1 MSKSFIHQH
10 IKNIKKQMDSS
21 ASSVPVKTTPIT
33 PIIVN
38 QDNITSPSLTVVIKE
53 ISRIKEA
60 QQAALK
66 IEEDRLAKER
76 EAAEHERIKKAEEH
90 QRQEEARLLCEAE
103 ERRLLELER
112 ERVEQAR
119 RLEEE
124 RIIREQLAAQKLEEQ
139 RLAILEQQRLFR
151 ESQERLAREREEQ
164 RIRLELEQR
173 LIREA
178 EEQTIR
184 LEQARIAREAE
195 ERLELERQRL
205 EQQRIAREIEE
216 RARLEQERLIQ
227 EQEALQLL
235 QPVQILVPE
244 IPVELPV
251 LELPHLEEVQ
261 PDIVLA
267 AQEIH
272 QDIQE
277 PLEPIAIDH
286 VEPEPL
292 HPIAEVQVNE
302 QEVINNQ
309 EILEQPLQEEPQ
321 PQLLPPL
328 HVEEQPAEIIVAAP
342 LEQEQVEHL
351 QEEIIEPVII
361 PVQPEVIPP
370 VEVPAEVQHIEE
382 HHQEPEIPE
391 AQEPLAPI
399 AQRLIVQVQG
409 GGEESDFEDLDYVSD
424 FSDLPDAEEGEYV
437 MVGLAGEH
445 QEL

>member
-10 IKNIKKQMDSS
+10 IKNIKKQRDSS

-38 QDNITSPSLTVVIKE
+38 QDNITSPNLTVVIKE

-76 EAAEHERIKKAEEH
+76 EAAKQERIRKAEEH
-90 QRQEEARLLCEAE
+90 QRQEEARLLREVE

-139 RLAILEQQRLFR
+139 RLAMLEQQRLFR
-151 ESQERLAREREEQ
+151 ETQERLAREREEQ

-173 LIREA
+173 LAR
-178 EEQTIR
+178 EEQEQRIK
-184 LEQARIAREAE
+184 LEQA
-195 ERLELERQRL
+195 
-205 EQQRIAREIEE
+205 RIAREIEE
-216 RARLEQERLIQ
+216 RARLEQERLVQ
-227 EQEALQLL
+227 EQQAAQLL
-235 QPVQILVPE
+235 QPVQILAPE

-251 LELPHLEEVQ
+251 LDLPHLEEVQ

-292 HPIAEVQVNE
+292 HPIAEVQINE
-302 QEVINNQ
+302 QEVIGNE

-328 HVEEQPAEIIVAAP
+328 HIEEQPAEIIAAAP
-342 LEQEQVEHL
+342 LEQEPVEHP

-361 PVQPEVIPP
+361 PAQPEVIPP

-391 AQEPLAPI
+391 AQEPLALVEQP
-399 AQRLIVQVQG
+399 LMVQVQG
-409 GGEESDFEDLDYVSD
+409 GGEESDSDDLDYVSD

-437 MVGLAGEH
+437 MVGLGGEH

>member
-10 IKNIKKQMDSS
+10 IKNIKKQRDSS

-38 QDNITSPSLTVVIKE
+38 QDNITSPNLTVVIKE

-60 QQAALK
+60 QQLALK
-66 IEEDRLAKER
+66 IE
-76 EAAEHERIKKAEEH
+76 
-90 QRQEEARLLCEAE
+90 Q
-103 ERRLLELER
+103 
-112 ERVEQAR
+112 
-119 RLEEE
+119 
-124 RIIREQLAAQKLEEQ
+124 Q
-139 RLAILEQQRLFR
+139 RLAREQVERQER
-151 ESQERLAREREEQ
+151 EIAEQRLAREREEQ
-164 RIRLELEQR
+164 RIRLEQV
-173 LIREA
+173 
-178 EEQTIR
+178 
-184 LEQARIAREAE
+184 RIAREVE
-195 ERLELERQRL
+195 ERQELERQRL
-205 EQQRIAREIEE
+205 EQQRIAREVEE
-216 RARLEQERLIQ
+216 RAGLEQERLVQ
-227 EQEALQLL
+227 EQQAAQLL
-235 QPVQILVPE
+235 PPVQILAPE

-251 LELPHLEEVQ
+251 LEPLHLEEVQ

-292 HPIAEVQVNE
+292 HPIAEVQINE
-302 QEVINNQ
+302 QEVIGNE

-328 HVEEQPAEIIVAAP
+328 HIEEQPAEIIAAAP
-342 LEQEQVEHL
+342 LEQEPVEHP

-361 PVQPEVIPP
+361 PAQPEVIPP
-370 VEVPAEVQHIEE
+370 VEMPAEVQHIEE
-382 HHQEPEIPE
+382 HHQELEIPE
-391 AQEPLAPI
+391 AQEPLAPVE
-399 AQRLIVQVQG
+399 QPLMVQVQG
-409 GGEESDFEDLDYVSD
+409 GGEESDSDDLDYVSD

-437 MVGLAGEH
+437 MVGLGGEH